1 MSTTPS
7 IPIIDFSPFTNP
19 TSTTTTTTT
28 TSNSSCRPSQQQQEQ
43 EEKEEKQK
51 LVAKEL
57 ISACKSVGFAYIINH
72 SVSKERIL
80 EAFSWSEKWFALS
93 SEEKRLAPH
102 PAGSS
107 VHRGYSWP
115 GLEKVSNL
123 MGDEE
128 DDMEAVKRAER
139 EKVGDVKVCVCLCL
153 CLCVFVIFLFFF
165 HSFFILFF

>member
-19 TSTTTTTTT
+19 TSTTTTTT
-28 TSNSSCRPSQQQQEQ
+28 SNSNSRPSQQQQQ
-43 EEKEEKQK
+43 EKQK

-72 SVSKERIL
+72 SVSKERVL

-93 SEEKRLAPH
+93 SEEKKLAPH

-139 EKVGDVKVCVCLCL
+139 EKVGDIKVCVCLCL
-153 CLCVFVIFLFFF
+153 CLCLYFLFFF
-165 HSFFILFF
+165 F